1 MWWVLDEQNHSQTD
15 LSLLD
20 RMGDSR
26 YRSDAWAVFVNR
38 YTRLFIAWFRRW
50 GVDPHTMEDVLQET
64 LMRVLSDIK
73 FFERRKHGSFRSWLK
88 TLAHNSWSQLIID
101 TERQLAQR
109 DIDPARVQNWGLLRT
124 KSAEEHLMKL
134 LDDLANKELLSMA
147 HSRVRLRVDLQTWE
161 TYRGVVMEQSAIPD
175 VAATLMIP
183 ASQIYS
189 NIFRVRRML
198 KEELQELDSPSA

>member
-38 YTRLFIAWFRRW
+38 YTRLFIVWFRRW

-161 TYRGVVMEQSAIPD
+161 TYRGVVLEQSAIPD

>member
-38 YTRLFIAWFRRW
+38 YTRLFIVWFRRW

-189 NIFRVRRML
+189 NIFRVKRML